1 MRLAS
6 RVRPSDIAIVAL
18 FIGTELGVLIDTPEG
33 SRLALYL
40 FPALWTLPLLF
51 RRRWPIASSLVV
63 IGALTLE
70 GRIAY
75 NGTESQWALFAI
87 LIAFFTLGRHVELSS
102 GTVAWGLG
110 VVLGGILLSSDTGGL
125 SASSVAFL
133 AIASVAPFAAGA
145 ALRARE
151 GETLEAEHRAERLE
165 AENEAR
171 ADAAVAEERAR
182 IARELHDMIGH
193 AISVITVQ
201 AGAARLQLDRDPSAA
216 RAPLIA
222 IEETGQQTLDE
233 MRRLIGVLRDMGEP
247 GLAPQPG
254 LGELERLAQG
264 VRDSGLDVELR
275 RNGQPSGP
283 LPPDVDLA
291 AYRIVQEALTNALK
305 HGGDSAVVTVGY
317 SLRSLRLEIESS
329 GGRPPSSAN
338 GGRGLV
344 GMRERVELCGGEL
357 EAAEQAGGGYAVRA
371 SLPLAGAP

>member
-1 MRLAS
+1 MRLTS

-18 FIGTELGVLIDTPEG
+18 FVGTELGMLIDTPDG
-33 SRLALYL
+33 SRVAIFL

-51 RRRWPIASSLVV
+51 RHRWPIASSLTV

-70 GRIAY
+70 GQIAY
-75 NGTESQWALFAI
+75 AGTESQWALPPI
-87 LIAFFTLGRHVELSS
+87 LIAFYRLGRRVELSR
-102 GTVAWGLG
+102 GTVAWVLA
-110 VVLGGILLSSDTGGL
+110 VVLGGILLSSDTEGL
-125 SASSVAFL
+125 SASSFAFL
-133 AIASVAPFAAGA
+133 AIVSVAPFAAGA
-145 ALRARE
+145 ALRSRE
-151 GETLEAEHRAERLE
+151 EETLEAEQRAERLE

-201 AGAARLQLDRDPSAA
+201 AGAARVQLDRDPSAA

-275 RNGQPSGP
+275 HNGQPSAP
-283 LPPDVDLA
+283 VPPDIDLA

-305 HGGDSAVVTVGY
+305 HGGESAVVTVRY
-317 SLRSLRLEIESS
+317 SLRSLGLEIESS
-329 GGRPPSSAN
+329 GGRPPSSSN